1 MRSIR
6 HIKPLLVVPLLAIAA
21 FAFGMVYERAYAAE
35 SNINNSGE
43 SQLKI
48 DTVTTN
54 PTDISTP
61 ASDTNYSY
69 VAQPGDSYTQ
79 MARKAAQT

>member
-1 MRSIR
+1 M
-6 HIKPLLVVPLLAIAA
+6 VPFLAAAA

-48 DTVTTN
+48 DSVTTS

-61 ASDTNYSY
+61 ASDTTYSY
-69 VAQPGDSYTQ
+69 VAQAGDSYTQ
-79 MARKAAQT
+79 IAPQGRSDLWPQIQ